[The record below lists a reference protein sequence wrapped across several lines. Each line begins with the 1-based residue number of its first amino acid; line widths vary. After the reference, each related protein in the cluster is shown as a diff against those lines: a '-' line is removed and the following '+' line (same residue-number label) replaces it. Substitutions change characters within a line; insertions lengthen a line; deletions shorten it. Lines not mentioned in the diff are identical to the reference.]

1 MVYLLHAIP
10 GPKERQSRTDHQTRL
25 EDVVFNVFEDVND
38 SSANDLSGLYL
49 KLNKKVDP
57 GTYTYEIS
65 SSDSISFHMLECL
78 YCVKISAINLA

>member
-1 MVYLLHAIP
+1 MP

-57 GTYTYEIS
+57 GSNIVLKS
-65 SSDSISFHMLECL
+65 VQSILLRNSKKYDHC
-78 YCVKISAINLA
+78 Y